1 MELVGIVERYA
12 EGLHSIDAIVTLER
26 ANQRTREVYLPGL
39 KTMLERDVV
48 EELDKWWTLTHPSD
62 FVNPTAHATQIAFPG
77 QMRNSCDH
85 VFTTEGSI
93 DPPEWAVEVK
103 YLQLIGDNGKRNDY
117 AVAKALSPFLKDR
130 SLYHDIMRLRR
141 DPIARRLAVIGF
153 AFTYSEE
160 TCTEARQR
168 HPEHGHRISEIEA
181 VCRSNEGSLSPRPLV
196 EFADGIFGIKE
207 LVLGNFVKVDFE
219 AWRHPCGGRGVVF
232 GWEVRR
238 EDHHEVPSNW

>member
-1 MELVGIVERYA
+1 MDLVDIVTRYA
-12 EGLHSIDAIVTLER
+12 EGLSAIDRDVTLER
-26 ANQRTREVYLPGL
+26 ANQRTGEVYLPGL

-48 EELDKWWTLTHPSD
+48 DQLDQWWAHTHPND
-62 FVNPTAHATQIAFPG
+62 FVNSSAHATQISFPG
-77 QMRNSCDH
+77 QTRNSCDH
-85 VFTTEGSI
+85 VFTTVGPT

-130 SLYHDIMRLRR
+130 SLYHDILRLRR

-153 AFTYSEE
+153 SFTYSEE
-160 TCTEARQR
+160 TCEEARQR
-168 HPEHGHRISEIEA
+168 HPEESRRISEIEA
-181 VCRSNEGSLSPRPLV
+181 VCRSNEGHLSPRPLV

-207 LVLGNFVKVDFE
+207 LVFGNYLKANFE

-232 GWEVRR
+232 GWEVKR
-238 EDHHEVPSNW
+238 ENHHETPSNW